1 VSDVA
6 VSRHVA
12 APPAVVWRLV
22 GDPTRMGEW
31 SPEAVR
37 QVWLDGGTEPA
48 LGARFRGRNRIGP
61 RRWSTVCTVVAW
73 APERQIAW
81 DVATFG
87 LATARWSYRLLPDG
101 EGTLLVE
108 QFTDHRGAAMKVIGA
123 LGRGVVDVVT
133 HNRGTM
139 IATLAAIA
147 EAAEAAA
154 IASGAETAEAEE
166 PADVS
171 GAAEAAGAGDAAGAG
186 EHQAGADTAR
196 QGPTTAPS

>member
-1 VSDVA
+1 MSDVA
-6 VSRHVA
+6 VSRSVA
-12 APPAVVWRLV
+12 AAPAVVWRLI

-48 LGARFRGRNRIGP
+48 LGARFRGTNRIGL
-61 RRWSTVCTVVAW
+61 RRWSTVCTLVAW

-101 EGTLLVE
+101 AGTLLVE
-108 QFTDHRGAAMKVIGA
+108 EFTDHRGPAMKVIGP

-147 EAAEAAA
+147 AAAEAAA
-154 IASGAETAEAEE
+154 VGAVGGVGGIRAAPEA
-166 PADVS
+166 
-171 GAAEAAGAGDAAGAG
+171 
-186 EHQAGADTAR
+186 QAGADTAR

>member
-6 VSRHVA
+6 VSRSVA
-12 APPAVVWRLV
+12 AAPAVVWRLI

-48 LGARFRGRNRIGP
+48 LGARFRGTNRIGL
-61 RRWSTVCTVVAW
+61 RRWSTVCTLVAW

-101 EGTLLVE
+101 AGTLLVE
-108 QFTDHRGAAMKVIGA
+108 EFTDHRGPAMKVIGP

-147 EAAEAAA
+147 AAAEAAA
-154 IASGAETAEAEE
+154 VGG
-166 PADVS
+166 V
-171 GAAEAAGAGDAAGAG
+171 GAATEAQAGAAPEA
-186 EHQAGADTAR
+186 QAGADTAR